1 MNLSS
6 YFSSY
11 LIILIAKISI
21 INRGEIYIKVSCNL
35 SSEASNITTTLATL
49 VGKWWRCALCAFF
62 VSFRSVCITV
72 TVCEKCPYSEF
83 FWSVFCRIQSKC
95 GKIRNRKTWNTYT
108 FHVVLI
114 SFIKSHYG
122 LPGLVNSRFP

>member
-49 VGKWWRCALCAFF
+49 VGKWWRCALCAFLCLF
-62 VSFRSVCITV
+62 V
-72 TVCEKCPYSEF
+72 
-83 FWSVFCRIQSKC
+83 VFALPLQCVKIARIQSFSGPYFAVFNLNA
-95 GKIRNRKTWNTYT
+95 GK
-108 FHVVLI
+108 
-114 SFIKSHYG
+114 YG
-122 LPGLVNSRFP
+122 TEKLGILTLFT